1 MAEISAFELPV
12 YPNQKFGYWVGSVF
26 TEKPWVAPTI
36 PRIMELIKDAIK
48 LENYGKYDIFLIGGV
63 VNGGIGNTM
72 DIDMA
77 INGQLDYVEFEQF
90 LHNFYDLALNKHR
103 LLIDVKWLN
112 QKPMD
117 NVDIEVKYKA
127 VQFGKVS
134 KQVGEV
140 ISTIDMFKNNKM
152 LTEHLVEREINFPS
166 TKALKNRT
174 TNFIQI

>member
-26 TEKPWVAPTI
+26 TDKPWVAPTI

-90 LHNFYDLALNKHR
+90 LHDFYDLSLNKHR
-103 LLIDVKWLN
+103 LLIDVKWLDK
-112 QKPMD
+112 KPMD

-127 VQFGKVS
+127 VQFGRVS
-134 KQVGEV
+134 KQVGKV
-140 ISTIDMFKNNKM
+140 ISTIDMFKNNVM

-166 TKALKNRT
+166 TKALKTRT